1 MFLEPSFHSSKVGW
15 IEVIAGSMFSGK
27 TEELLRR
34 VKRAVIAGQ
43 SVKVFKPVID
53 VRYDEVKVVSH
64 DRNSMDSFPVD
75 KAKDIL
81 RFVEGVQVVGIDEV
95 QFFDEDIL
103 DVCRELADR
112 GVRVIVAGLDMD
124 YEGKPFGSIPDLC
137 AVAEYVTKVHAVC
150 HRCGGLAHYSYRIGN
165 EGGQVLIGEKDKYE
179 ARCRK
184 CFSLGDGMDL

>member
-1 MFLEPSFHSSKVGW
+1 MFLEPSFHSSSGW

-34 VKRAVIAGQ
+34 VKRSVIAGQ
-43 SVKVFKPVID
+43 SVKVFKPAID
-53 VRYDEVKVVSH
+53 VRYDDVKVVSH
-64 DRNSMDSFPVD
+64 DHNSVDSFPVA
-75 KAKDIL
+75 KARDIF

-95 QFFDEDIL
+95 QFFDDDIV

-124 YEGKPFGSIPDLC
+124 YEGKPFGAMPYLFS
-137 AVAEYVTKVHAVC
+137 VAEYVTKVHAVC

-165 EGGQVLIGEKDKYE
+165 EEGQVLLGEKDKYE